1 MNKLN
6 AMSIAKNARMFIS
19 KHSPEILVGVGIAG
33 MITTTVLAVKATPK
47 ALKLLEEAERK
58 NIDKQLDDGIDEA
71 DVKNGLP
78 PLEIIKAAWK
88 PYIPAAITCAT
99 SIACIVGASSVH
111 VRRNAALATA
121 YKLSETALSEY
132 KEKVVETIG
141 EHKEKIVKDKVAEK
155 RISENPVSENKVIVT
170 DRGGTLCFD
179 PLSGRYF
186 KSDIEQIRK
195 AVNNL
200 NEQMLHDI
208 FGYVSLNDFYD
219 ELGLD
224 HNDVGDELGWN
235 ISKGQIKIDFSSQI
249 ASNGEPSIV
258 LDYLVA
264 PKYDFSR

>member
-1 MNKLN
+1 MNKWN
-6 AMSIAKNARMFIS
+6 AINIAKNLRMFIS

-33 MITTTVLAVKATPK
+33 MVTTTIMAVKATPK
-47 ALKLLEEAERK
+47 ALKLIEEAERK
-58 NIDKQLDDGIDEA
+58 NVDKQLDDGIDEA

-78 PLEIIKAAWK
+78 PLDVIKAAWK
-88 PYIPAAITCAT
+88 PYIPSVIICGV
-99 SIACIVGASSVH
+99 SIACIVSASSVH
-111 VRRNAALATA
+111 VKRNAALAAA
-121 YKLSETALSEY
+121 YTLSETALTEY
-132 KEKVVETIG
+132 KEQVVETIG
-141 EHKEKIVKDKVAEK
+141 ENKAKTIKDKIAEK
-155 RISENPVSENKVIVT
+155 HINENPVNENKVVMT
-170 DRGGTLCFD
+170 NMGETLCFD

-224 HNDVGDELGWN
+224 HNNIGDELGWN
-235 ISKGQIKIDFSSQI
+235 INKGQIQIDFSSQI
-249 ASNGEPSIV
+249 ASNGKPSIV

-264 PKYDFSR
+264 PRADFSR